1 MDNILEP
8 VHVQS
13 WEILLVTWNDN
24 GEASYDSEQRKTR

>member
-13 WEILLVTWNDN
+13 WEILLVTQNDN
-24 GEASYDSEQRKTR
+24 GEASYDFEQGKTR